1 PGRIN
6 SINVTKVFFMLFP
19 LNMDVYFD
27 NNAIQQN
34 EYSLRGITWAII
46 CILLILFL
54 TGTSLGGNSAE

>member
-1 PGRIN
+1 
-6 SINVTKVFFMLFP
+6 MLFP